1 MTRRPVLFAPFLA
14 LGLLAG
20 CAGQLRDYV
29 GPRASVIRPQLI
41 RYGFSLPEIACVGD
55 RLGETLRPRQ
65 LRFLYRAASHV
76 QQPFYSPERF
86 TPRDFVWAAG
96 SMRDPLVEAEINR
109 AYRTC
114 NVQLAP
120 QIVAVSAPSPAGV
133 TAGALPPPSGGP
145 VPGVLP
151 PPSGGPAPG
160 AAAARPSVWLNLG
173 AAPSGQAIAVDGAS
187 LEQEENSRTAWFRM
201 IDPPPAG
208 QNRNA
213 YRLRIDC
220 GTRIIRPLA
229 HRLYDEA
236 GAVAQERIYAEEEQL
251 QSPVEG
257 GTVTEIAY
265 LSLCT

>member
-1 MTRRPVLFAPFLA
+1 MTRRSPLLPILA

-29 GPRASVIRPQLI
+29 GPRASIIRPQLI

-65 LRFLYRAASHV
+65 LRFLVRATSHI
-76 QQPFYSPERF
+76 QQPYYGPDRF
-86 TPRDFVWAAG
+86 TPRDFIWAAG
-96 SMRDPLVEAEINR
+96 GLEDRSVQAEIDR
-109 AYRTC
+109 AYRAC
-114 NVQLAP
+114 NVRSAP
-120 QIVAVSAPSPAGV
+120 QVAAASVPTASNVDTPPVAVPGF
-133 TAGALPPPSGGP
+133 LPPPSDAPAGAGGP
-145 VPGVLP
+145 
-151 PPSGGPAPG
+151 GP
-160 AAAARPSVWLNLG
+160 ARPSVWLNLG
-173 AAPSGQAIAVDGAS
+173 AAPSGQAIAVDGAT
-187 LEQEENSRTAWFRM
+187 LEQDENARIAWFRM

-208 QNRNA
+208 PSPNA

-229 HRLYDEA
+229 LRRYDAA
-236 GAVAQERIYAEEEQL
+236 GAIVEERTYSEAEGL
-251 QSPVEG
+251 PSPVEG